1 VIQFAIGGHS
11 TSSVD
16 GHSFMRGSRA
26 VKRRDIGGVRTE
38 TNPGAWP
45 GFLLN

>member
-1 VIQFAIGGHS
+1 MGIP
-11 TSSVD
+11 
-16 GHSFMRGSRA
+16 FMRGSCA
-26 VKRRDIGGVRTE
+26 VKRCDIGGVRTE